1 MRWFC
6 ILAAATALGELAFM
20 TARQIKPVRLAKKR
34 REDAEVAAET
44 QNFFLPADPPL
55 GQLPPLNDTP
65 PHLSL
70 LDKNSLLGGFE
81 LPKGI
86 VSRGNEKGVW
96 MWSTRVLAADVLVV
110 IGGRTGLS
118 AVPPLL
124 KAGFT
129 VWVARSPCTSTTNKR
144 GGVDLVLGN
153 CRENFGYLTY
163 LADSDTERP
172 TAASVVFIHGHTSA
186 DKETPGMLVHQR
198 GDVVA
203 LVADAASCSAAQ
215 RRYVNV
221 DSVAFLPFWEPALQ
235 HPRLWNAVVGDLRP
249 VPLRTVPQ
257 HCCGQFAVP
266 GTALDFRRPENN
278 VTAAVVARLHTFLLN
293 DKRSDSIFFEFMYPA
308 VFGAPTVLA
317 RFSEDICPVGGAVA
331 DVSRRLLPVPPALST
346 ATRGQSRLGTW
357 VFNDAG
363 GAAAPS
369 TVVVIGR
376 RSYPDGVLQALLA
389 AGYTVYA
396 PHRQGSS
403 RPFCLGDGVTAR
415 SHMWL
420 AHCENEERGY
430 LHYLLDD
437 DPSKPVGNT
446 TVFVKGDTATPEGLA
461 GLVKDVDSGA
471 ERARETNSFAYL
483 PSATGW
489 QRVSKSHS
497 KKIAAEVRT
506 RFKHFV
512 GKAFRYHKPYNV
524 THGVEFA
531 VSAAVLSQVDK
542 RKVDLAYLFQDHA
555 MGDPYVHAFFWK
567 FIFGGAL
574 NA

>member
-1 MRWFC
+1 
-6 ILAAATALGELAFM
+6 M
-20 TARQIKPVRLAKKR
+20 TARQIKPVWPAKKR
-34 REDAEVAAET
+34 SVDVEVSAET
-44 QNFFLPADPPL
+44 TSFFLPAEPPL

-70 LDKNSLLGGFE
+70 LDNNSLLGGFE

-129 VWVARSPCTSTTNKR
+129 VWVARSPCNRATKKR
-144 GGVDLVLGN
+144 GGVNLVLGN

-163 LADSDTERP
+163 LADSDAERP

-186 DKETPGMLVHQR
+186 DKEVRGMLVHQR

-235 HPRLWNAVVGDLRP
+235 HPRLWNEVVGDLRP

-278 VTAAVVARLHTFLLN
+278 VTAAVVARLHTFLL
-293 DKRSDSIFFEFMYPA
+293 DDARSDSIFFEFMYPA
-308 VFGAPTVLA
+308 VFGEPTVLA
-317 RFSEDICPVGGAVA
+317 RFSEDICPVGGATA
-331 DVSRRLLPVPPALST
+331 DVSRRLLPVPPALTT

-357 VFNDAG
+357 AVSDAG

-396 PHRQGSS
+396 PHRRGSS

-420 AHCENEERGY
+420 AHCESEERGY

-437 DPSKPVGNT
+437 DPTKPVGNT
-446 TVFVKGDTATPEGLA
+446 TVFVKGDAASTPEGLA
-461 GLVKDVDSGA
+461 SLVKDVDGGA
-471 ERARETNSFAYL
+471 ERARVSDSFAYL
-483 PSATGW
+483 PSEAGS
-489 QRVSKSHS
+489 QRMSKSHA
-497 KKIAAEVRT
+497 KKIAVEVRT
-506 RFKHFV
+506 RFKHYV
-512 GKAFRYHKPYNV
+512 GKSFRYHKPYTL

-531 VSAAVLSQVDK
+531 VPESILREVDK
-542 RKVDLAYLFQDHA
+542 RKTDLAYLFQDHA
-555 MGDPYVHAFFWK
+555 MGDPNVHAYYWK
-567 FIFGGAL
+567 FLFGGSLDA
-574 NA
+574 